1 MATFLTRP
9 LDAAVRAL
17 LGDGADADFLSPP
30 GSMALVAADSVSW
43 RVFKNPVALFV
54 GGVAAVLLELAEP
67 RVREGVWRFSNFRRD
82 PVGRMRR
89 TGMAA
94 MVTVYAAHERA
105 EALIGE
111 VNRKH
116 GHVRG
121 TTAAGLPFR
130 ALDPELLSWVH
141 ATASFGFLN
150 AYCTYVRPLNPSAR
164 DQFYREAQVSAA
176 LYGALAAPDSEA
188 ALQGQFE
195 AMYPRLEGS
204 EIIQEFLQIV
214 NAAPVLPRVLAPLQQ
229 MLVRAAVV
237 LVPEPVRARLGL
249 SDEFSSIGRGVV
261 NLLGLAGEHLV
272 LASAPAALAC
282 RRLGLP
288 ASYLYR
294 KGE

>member
-1 MATFLTRP
+1 MAKLLTRP
-9 LDAAVRAL
+9 LDVAVRAL

-30 GSMALVAADSVSW
+30 GSMALLAPDSVSW

-54 GGVAAVLLELAEP
+54 GGVAAVILELAEP
-67 RVREGVWRFSNFRRD
+67 RVREGVWRFSDFKRD

-116 GHVRG
+116 AHVRG
-121 TTAAGLPFR
+121 TTAAGTPFR

-150 AYCTYVRPLNPSAR
+150 AYCTYVRPLSLCAR
-164 DQFYREAQVSAA
+164 DQFYGEAQIAAA
-176 LYGALAAPDSEA
+176 LYGALAAPGSEA
-188 ALQGQFE
+188 ALEDQFE
-195 AMYPRLEGS
+195 AMYPRLERS
-204 EIIQEFLQIV
+204 EIIVEFLQIV
-214 NAAPVLPRVLAPLQQ
+214 NAARVLPKALASLQQ
-229 MLVRAAVV
+229 MLVRAAVA
-237 LVPEPVRARLGL
+237 LVPEPARVRLGIV
-249 SDEFSSIGRGVV
+249 DELSSIERGLVH
-261 NLLGLAGEHLV
+261 LLGLAGEHLV
-272 LASAPAALAC
+272 LASAPPALAC

-288 ASYLYR
+288 ANYLYR